1 MSDKIHCQTYINIS
15 NNLTICDSIKMNL
28 LTMTIDKHILMT
40 QISEP
45 KLEQILEQTKTPSPS
60 LENSDIENY
69 DLASSTEL
77 SNNISNNISDIEEQT
92 DQIDNQKNIP
102 NCKRCGI
109 IFVDIQFNE
118 TFQEPKNLYKEKRE
132 YGWYSSR
139 RRTTKIHSFLV
150 VRGRSSNIWSFP
162 KGRTL
167 HDKEDEYECAKRELF
182 EETGIH
188 LDPTGLPKITIGRNV
203 YFIYHCNK
211 NDYKLFNIQDSYEVG
226 EVAWKT
232 ISELREYKCNKD
244 LRAVLGFPRHNPQN
258 YDIVYKR
265 PSTFINNKCI
275 YRKGYENK
283 NLSHSEPNLTKLY
296 HIDNDIDLKNCNI
309 Y

>member
-1 MSDKIHCQTYINIS
+1 MSDKTHCQTYINIS
-15 NNLTICDSIKMNL
+15 NNLTIYDSIKMNL
-28 LTMTIDKHILMT
+28 LNTTIDEHILMT
-40 QISEP
+40 QISEQN
-45 KLEQILEQTKTPSPS
+45 LEQSLEQTKTSSPS
-60 LENSDIENY
+60 LENSDVESY
-69 DLASSTEL
+69 DLSSSTEL
-77 SNNISNNISDIEEQT
+77 SNNILDMEDCNDILN
-92 DQIDNQKNIP
+92 NQKNVP

-118 TFQEPKNLYKEKRE
+118 TYQEPKNFYQDKRE

-139 RRTTKIHSFLV
+139 RRITKVHSFLV
-150 VRGRSSNIWSFP
+150 VKGRTSNIWSFP

-258 YDIVYKR
+258 YNIVYKR
-265 PSTFINNKCI
+265 PTTYIDNKYI
-275 YRKGYENK
+275 YRRGYDNK
-283 NLSHSEPNLTKLY
+283 ILSQSEPNLTKLLY
-296 HIDNDIDLKNCNI
+296 S
-309 Y
+309 YG